1 MVGKQEVT
9 LAGTC
14 LAVGGAITYV
24 LAVIHYL
31 KVGHIQILTRS
42 YNLPDRSK
50 GIGSDSGEHS
60 AGIGYV
66 EGLCDQQS
74 FKQRDEAEKLT
85 KQMKRG

>member
-42 YNLPDRSK
+42 YNLPDQ
-50 GIGSDSGEHS
+50 
-60 AGIGYV
+60 V
-66 EGLCDQQS
+66 
-74 FKQRDEAEKLT
+74 
-85 KQMKRG
+85 